1 MVSLLDVKRTNG
13 DGEIVFEL
21 LADSKEDTLPI
32 KLEDIPGMSGTNN
45 IQAGSICI
53 TPALDM
59 CIMRNDGT
67 WGPWV

>member
-45 IQAGSICI
+45 IQAGSTCI
-53 TPALDM
+53 TPNGDFCMMGNL
-59 CIMRNDGT
+59 GK
-67 WGPWV
+67 WGDWI